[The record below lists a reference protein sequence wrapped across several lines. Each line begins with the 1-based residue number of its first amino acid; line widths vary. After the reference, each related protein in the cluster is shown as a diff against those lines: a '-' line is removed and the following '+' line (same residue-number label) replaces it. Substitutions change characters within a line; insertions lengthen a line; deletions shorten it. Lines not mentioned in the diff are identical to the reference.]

1 MNWGARILILGFL
14 AGAPALAKTNHLLI
28 KGASAVGVRL
38 GGLTDFQ
45 PEIAAANMTALC
57 DMASA
62 GKLNPMV
69 STVLPLANAAKALQM
84 LIDRE
89 AIGKVVLT

>member
-1 MNWGARILILGFL
+1 
-14 AGAPALAKTNHLLI
+14 
-28 KGASAVGVRL
+28 
-38 GGLTDFQ
+38 
-45 PEIAAANMTALC
+45 MTALC

-69 STVLPLANAAKALQM
+69 STVLPLADAAKALQM